1 MKGHSLLDF
10 LQLLVLLAGAVLA
23 ADVAVAAAVGVA
35 VAVVAENC
43 IAFNLDVYDYED
55 TC

>member
-1 MKGHSLLDF
+1 M
-10 LQLLVLLAGAVLA
+10 LLAAAVLA

-35 VAVVAENC
+35 AAVVVVAENC
-43 IAFNLDVYDYED
+43 IAFNLDVYDYGD

>member
-10 LQLLVLLAGAVLA
+10 LQLLVLLAAAVLA
-23 ADVAVAAAVGVA
+23 ADVAVAVA
-35 VAVVAENC
+35 VVVVAENC